1 VSREFF
7 RVVVQVLDHQNA
19 LPHLGLHREVK
30 QYHAY
35 EPSQED
41 KVGASSEFI
50 VRREELDS
58 DEECDETLKEVDN
71 EAAAIVL
78 MDSCAMNVKFF
89 LVHSQVSQEGHR
101 IVAFIKLEG
110 LICALEDI
118 NELWLR
124 LSMDFVLSRNRT
136 VIYHIL
142 EACIIICVSLPEVFD
157 LTHLSAS
164 PEPK

>member
-1 VSREFF
+1 M
-7 RVVVQVLDHQNA
+7 VVQVLNHQNA
-19 LPHLGLHREVK
+19 LPHLGLHGEVK

-41 KVGASSEFI
+41 SVGARSEFK
-50 VRREELDS
+50 VRGEELLS
-58 DEECDETLKEVDN
+58 DEECDETLKSVDN

-78 MDSCAMNVKFF
+78 IDNCAMHVKLF

-101 IVAFIKLEG
+101 IEAFIKLDG

-124 LSMDFVLSRNRT
+124 LSMDFVLSWNRT
-136 VIYHIL
+136 VIYRML
-142 EACIIICVSLPEVFD
+142 ETCIFICFYLPKVFD
-157 LTHLSAS
+157 FTH
-164 PEPK
+164 